1 MMIPGKLKYPERI
14 PIHAANNI
22 TADLK
27 SEPRCHTSSRLLF
40 CHHKTTVQ
48 AFVHAHTKSDR
59 YSCSKQKSPYC
70 SCLYSPRQEVL
81 LLQKQYCI
89 QYIRKSNQIKSHCL
103 YLSIFS
109 SSPLSDSP
117 FLLPLMQVKNLC
129 QLHTNLYFIKRMI
142 II

>member
-27 SEPRCHTSSRLLF
+27 SEPSAILLPAF
-40 CHHKTTVQ
+40 CSVITRQ
-48 AFVHAHTKSDR
+48 R
-59 YSCSKQKSPYC
+59 
-70 SCLYSPRQEVL
+70 SPRQEVL

-89 QYIRKSNQIKSHCL
+89 KYIRKSNQIKSHCL

>member
-22 TADLK
+22 TVDLK
-27 SEPRCHTSSRLLF
+27 SEPSAILLPAFCSVITRQRFRLLYMLTLSPF
-40 CHHKTTVQ
+40 Q
-48 AFVHAHTKSDR
+48 AKV
-59 YSCSKQKSPYC
+59 PYC

>member
-14 PIHAANNI
+14 PIHADNNI

-27 SEPRCHTSSRLLF
+27 SEPSAILLPAFCSVITRQRFRLLYML
-40 CHHKTTVQ
+40 TLSPTATAVP
-48 AFVHAHTKSDR
+48 S
-59 YSCSKQKSPYC
+59 KSP
-70 SCLYSPRQEVL
+70 CLYSPRQEVL

-103 YLSIFS
+103 YLSIFP